1 MATVTE
7 IIVIQAMGNPT
18 VRTRKCIE
26 VGGGPYEHFCKCDM
40 RILEIKYNYR
50 KYLHY
55 DIQQYLKRNTQTT

>member
-7 IIVIQAMGNPT
+7 VILIQAMGNLT

-26 VGGGPYEHFCKCDM
+26 LGGDQYEHFCKCDM

-55 DIQQYLKRNTQTT
+55 DIQQYSKWNTQTT